1 MLLSLELVFWIS
13 VSSIMWVKNR
23 FDPTNLRSKV
33 IPHSFKENMN
43 TTQKTKETYITP
55 YYILQIL
62 YGAKRSKKNSNLHNT
77 HFILLQFSIKNR
89 CNTHFH
95 TNIADE
101 CRTYLTLQRGEQ
113 LHQYIKYTLIII
125 SSYLSLLLLHM

>member
-1 MLLSLELVFWIS
+1 M
-13 VSSIMWVKNR
+13 
-23 FDPTNLRSKV
+23 
-33 IPHSFKENMN
+33 
-43 TTQKTKETYITP
+43 TP

-62 YGAKRSKKNSNLHNT
+62 YGAEKIKEKNHIFTTPTLYFYSFQSRT
-77 HFILLQFSIKNR
+77 TKNR

-101 CRTYLTLQRGEQ
+101 CRTYLTLQRGDQ

-125 SSYLSLLLLHM
+125 SSYLSLLLLQNAGWNHGHAVNTNWYFGWKVVPYGLPYLPWLARAYLFAQ